1 MKNAPQRSPSTI
13 TRCTSAFWAASFLF
27 FLLYSAPHRVHH
39 FFERT
44 APHSH
49 DQSHNDH
56 HQPNHH
62 DNSAPNGSDC
72 VFQVSASRCT
82 IGLAAQIQPLVLML
96 FAQRSLVFPKS
107 TSPEQSLA
115 GSFQIRAP
123 PQA

>member
-1 MKNAPQRSPSTI
+1 MKNTPQRSPSTI

-39 FFERT
+39 FFEQT
-44 APHSH
+44 PPHSH
-49 DQSHNDH
+49 DHSHDDH
-56 HQPNHH
+56 DQTNHH
-62 DNSAPNGSDC
+62 DNSAPNSSDC

-96 FAQRSLVFPKS
+96 FAQSPLVFPKS

>member
-13 TRCTSAFWAASFLF
+13 TRCASAFWAASFLF

-39 FFERT
+39 FFEQT

-62 DNSAPNGSDC
+62 DNSAPSGSDC
-72 VFQVSASRCT
+72 VFQVSASRCA
-82 IGLAAQIQPLVLML
+82 L
-96 FAQRSLVFPKS
+96 
-107 TSPEQSLA
+107 SLA
-115 GSFQIRAP
+115 PQIDTPIPTESVHILASIGENKSAQSFFTRPFQIRAP
-123 PQA
+123 PKA